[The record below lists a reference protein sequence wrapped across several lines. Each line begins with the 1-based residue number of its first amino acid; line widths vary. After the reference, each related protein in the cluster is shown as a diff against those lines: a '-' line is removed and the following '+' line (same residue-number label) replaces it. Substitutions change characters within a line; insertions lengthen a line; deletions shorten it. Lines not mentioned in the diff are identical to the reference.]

1 MSKGKSDSSPLFFS
15 NTGIG
20 GNFYI
25 GGGTQGNA
33 VFVDGSEKLR
43 RELEEAKRSLARAQ
57 DEYIKLHRHCQML
70 EHEVRRLGSMKPTHS
85 FSREEIK
92 LMLSRMHPDKNSGK
106 EIYKQIT
113 QKLLVMK

>member
-1 MSKGKSDSSPLFFS
+1 MSEDKGDSSQMFFTNAS
-15 NTGIG
+15 HG
-20 GNFYI
+20 GNLYI
-25 GGGTQGNA
+25 SSASNSGA

-57 DEYIKLHRHCQML
+57 DEYIKLHRHCQIL
-70 EHEVRRLGSMKPTHS
+70 EHEVRRLVSMKPTHS

-113 QKLLVMK
+113 VKLLEMK

>member
-1 MSKGKSDSSPLFFS
+1 MSEDKGDSSPIFFS
-15 NTGIG
+15 NGATSGNLYVG
-20 GNFYI
+20 GATNS
-25 GGGTQGNA
+25 GA
-33 VFVDGSEKLR
+33 VFVDGSAKLR
-43 RELEEAKRSLARAQ
+43 RELEEAKRRLARAQ
-57 DEYIKLHRHCQML
+57 DEYIQLHRHCQML

>member
-1 MSKGKSDSSPLFFS
+1 MSEDKGDSSRIFFS
-15 NTGIG
+15 NQSSG
-20 GNFYI
+20 GNLYI
-25 GGGTQGNA
+25 SGATNSGA
-33 VFVDGSEKLR
+33 VFVDGSAKLR